1 MDNLRLSNDPLEVKS
16 WKFSS
21 FPELSEE
28 YVTAVCLVDNLAAG
42 MIRESKSE
50 EEEEEEEV
58 GNRNGR
64 ETSGENRSDLKKRA
78 IGGV

>member
-1 MDNLRLSNDPLEVKS
+1 MDNLRLFNDPLELEES

-28 YVTAVCLVDNLAAG
+28 QAIAVCLVDNLVAG

-50 EEEEEEEV
+50 EEEV
-58 GNRNGR
+58 GNRKER
-64 ETSGENRSDLKKRA
+64 EARPRGENRSDLKKRA
-78 IGGV
+78 IGDV